1 MLSDYGSKAAAAAK
15 FQNDF
20 GISVSQDVSENVER
34 ANDAVGR
41 LGMVMTGLGNT
52 MAGIVAPSIETTA
65 NAFIAWAQSIYGAE
79 AALDGLLLN
88 AERARAILGNDVAD
102 ALLLDKRL
110 IEENQEAI
118 QDLSYIYSAL
128 AGDVNSAVNSMSGDI
143 AFLVEQGFDD
153 LAIQIADVSDEMVDL
168 QTKLNS
174 NKISAEE
181 FAAQM
186 TLAIDKAQ
194 TLLQEA
200 NAIDGVNMATA
211 ITQVSLLGK
220 AMEIATGVAN
230 RLRNA
235 MPGSAISM
243 NTGVGLKPTDNLLPP
258 GPDLSGNVSTG
269 NSRFAQNSL
278 GFNLPGSELL
288 PPGITA
294 PSGGGGGGGG
304 GMVDMFAQ
312 RLEALQ
318 EGLATESEVVAEWY
332 LEGQTTLEEALA
344 NKALTEAEYHD
355 LRERLEEEHQNRL
368 AGIRGQ
374 ADQGALESVLST
386 GQQILSAVGTHNKK
400 AMKMAQVFGAGI
412 ALIKAYEAASLTLA
426 DPTLPWFARIAAA
439 GSVLAAG
446 IGFVNSIKGA
456 GSGAGGGGG
465 GGAGGRSGSSQSQ
478 APAQTPLDVRLTGF
492 GPNDLFTGDMI
503 GGLLDRLSTEAGDR
517 GYRIMTA

>member
-1 MLSDYGSKAAAAAK
+1 
-15 FQNDF
+15 
-20 GISVSQDVSENVER
+20 
-34 ANDAVGR
+34 
-41 LGMVMTGLGNT
+41 
-52 MAGIVAPSIETTA
+52 
-65 NAFIAWAQSIYGAE
+65 
-79 AALDGLLLN
+79 
-88 AERARAILGNDVAD
+88 
-102 ALLLDKRL
+102 
-110 IEENQEAI
+110 
-118 QDLSYIYSAL
+118 
-128 AGDVNSAVNSMSGDI
+128 
-143 AFLVEQGFDD
+143 
-153 LAIQIADVSDEMVDL
+153 
-168 QTKLNS
+168 
-174 NKISAEE
+174 
-181 FAAQM
+181 M

-211 ITQVSLLGK
+211 INQVSLLGK
-220 AMEIATGVAN
+220 AMEIATVLAN

-243 NTGVGLKPTDNLLPP
+243 DTGVGLKSTDNLLPP

-294 PSGGGGGGGG
+294 PSGGKGGG

-318 EGLATESEVVAEWY
+318 ERLATESEVVAEWY
-332 LEGQTTLEEALA
+332 LEGQATLEEALA

-386 GQQILSAVGTHNKK
+386 GQQILSAVGAHNKK
-400 AMKMAQVFGAGI
+400 AMKMAQTFGAGI
-412 ALIKAYEAASLTLA
+412 ALIKAYESAALTLA
-426 DPTLPWFARIAAA
+426 DPSLPWFARISAA

-446 IGFVNSIKGA
+446 IGFVNAIKSA
-456 GSGAGGGGG
+456 GSGGGGG
-465 GGAGGRSGSSQSQ
+465 GGGGRGRGSSQPQ
-478 APAQTPLDVRLTGF
+478 AAPQTPLDVRLTGF